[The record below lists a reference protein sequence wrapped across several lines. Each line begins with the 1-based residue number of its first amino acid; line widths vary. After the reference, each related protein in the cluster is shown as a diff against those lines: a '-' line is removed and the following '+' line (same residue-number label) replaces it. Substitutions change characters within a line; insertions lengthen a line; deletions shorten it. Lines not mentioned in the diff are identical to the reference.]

1 MESTMKSTLFFL
13 PCAIAIESLTV
24 EQREALLARCRTIGA
39 DVYKGWYESFRSVM
53 DDVIAEVNKPFN
65 YRAQHAYLT
74 IIRKDNRFFMYVKSN
89 IEFAGQGG
97 AIYDFECFMDMTHN
111 VFDINALIYS
121 APAVTEA

>member
-1 MESTMKSTLFFL
+1 MKGTLFFL
-13 PCAIAIESLTV
+13 PCAIAIESLTA
-24 EQREALLARCRTIGA
+24 EQREALLARCRALGA

-97 AIYDFECFMDMTHN
+97 AIYDFESFMDMTHN
-111 VFDINALIYS
+111 VFDINALIYN